1 MKNNTGH
8 RIKNAK
14 CFIKYRQK
22 HSQII
27 DEYTINTNGKDALNI
42 NAYIRIYLILSN
54 NYLYCMYELFDKQY
68 IFKFKNRKAID
79 IFTKYHNPV
88 NFNKNITYLF
98 DYKNNENTTIVNGHC
113 LKYFCGNHKNITAIQ
128 CIYTYDTESCLNLI
142 CTDINEITAG
152 CYIQETIGKFKEL
165 KYYNIRGCL
174 WDITNNIPEA
184 LKDLVISQKVM
195 LSMLAK

>member
-14 CFIKYRQK
+14 CFIKYCQK

-27 DEYTINTNGKDALNI
+27 DEYTINTYGKDALNI

-88 NFNKNITYLF
+88 NFNKKITYLF
-98 DYKNNENTTIVNGHC
+98 DDKNNENTTIVNGHC

-165 KYYNIRGCL
+165 KDYNIRGCL